1 VTYLSLLL
9 PRNHK
14 PLNYPRNSGSPSSG
28 NSNLSVITLIRR
40 DPEASKIRLI
50 VEIIVSGRS
59 NVSCRV

>member
-1 VTYLSLLL
+1 MILTITNLINARM
-9 PRNHK
+9 P
-14 PLNYPRNSGSPSSG
+14 YPTQC
-28 NSNLSVITLIRR
+28 LSVITLIRR